1 MKSLYSK
8 CLRYIYQHK
17 SKSTSEYSKITIC
30 SKFIIYILPTYQDDV
45 LIDVKYE
52 CIGSILHQV
61 YLDVLLGECIGKTRN
76 EIASI
81 IRNVRSSKLEYIV
94 EINSY
99 DGFRIY
105 LDGMIHKLVN
115 LLG

>member
-8 CLRYIYQHK
+8 CLRYTYQHK
-17 SKSTSEYSKITIC
+17 SSSNSKYTKIVVC
-30 SKFIIYILPTYQDDV
+30 SKFTIYLLPTYEADV
-45 LIDVKYE
+45 LIDVKCE

-81 IRNVRSSKLEYIV
+81 IRNVGSSRLDYIA

-115 LLG
+115 VLG